1 MTRLFSA
8 SKKTRPGREQRP
20 MRVLMIS
27 DVYFPRVNGVSTSIQ
42 TFAREFVGL
51 GHQVTLLA
59 PDYGESQ
66 SEPFEVIR
74 LPSRY
79 FLFDPEDRIIRWG
92 RIRQHHER
100 LHAAQFD
107 LVHIH
112 TPFIAHYAGQALARR
127 LGVPVVASYHTFF
140 EQYLDKYVPLVPG
153 AWMRYVARRFSAA
166 QCGDVDALAVPSE
179 AMLEVLTRY
188 GVRTAAEVVPT
199 GIDLRK
205 FRTGDG
211 AAFRRRHGIPSDRP
225 LLVHVGR
232 LAFEKNCDFL
242 LHMLARVRVAVPDVL
257 LVIAGEGPA
266 RRQLEALARRLDIAD
281 HVRFLG
287 YLNRD
292 GSLEDCYA
300 AGDAFVFAS
309 RTETQGLVLLESL
322 ALGTPV
328 VATAEMGTREVLR
341 DGEGCLIA
349 RDDTGD
355 FAEKTVRVLTE
366 PALQASLRARAR
378 PYAERWS
385 ARAMAERM
393 LALYGQVCDDAA
405 AAPAD
410 RAKPEALRSPARL
423 HALDAEPA
431 TVQVEASLEAD
442 DQTAAA
448 GLEAGCVQ
456 RTGTR

>member
-1 MTRLFSA
+1 
-8 SKKTRPGREQRP
+8 

-51 GHQVTLLA
+51 GHEVTLLA
-59 PDYGESQ
+59 PDYGAGQ
-66 SEPFEVIR
+66 PEPFDIIR

-92 RIRQHHER
+92 RIRRHHAR
-100 LHAAQFD
+100 LGAAGFD

-127 LGVPVVASYHTFF
+127 LGVPSVASYHTFF
-140 EQYLDKYVPLVPG
+140 EQYLDKYVPLVPS

-166 QCGDVDALAVPSE
+166 QCGDVDALAVPSQ

-188 GVRTAAEVVPT
+188 GVRTPAEVVPT
-199 GIDLRK
+199 GIDLGK
-205 FRTGDG
+205 FHAGDG
-211 AAFRRRHGIPSDRP
+211 AAFRRRHGIAGERP

-242 LHMLARVRVAVPDVL
+242 LRMLVQVRAAVPDVM
-257 LVIAGEGPA
+257 LVIAGGGPA
-266 RRQLEALARRLDIAD
+266 RRQLEALTRQLDLTG
-281 HVRFLG
+281 HVRFVG
-287 YLNRD
+287 YLDRD

-328 VATAEMGTREVLR
+328 VATAEMGTREVLC
-341 DGEGCLIA
+341 DGDGCLIA
-349 RDDTGD
+349 RDDEAD
-355 FAEKTVRVLTE
+355 FAAKTIRLLTD
-366 PALQASLRARAR
+366 PSLRAALKARAR
-378 PYAERWS
+378 PYAEQWS

-393 LALYGQVCDDAA
+393 LELYGRVCDGCVDAGTG
-405 AAPAD
+405 
-410 RAKPEALRSPARL
+410 ERSPAAAEPCTELSPRL
-423 HALDAEPA
+423 HAVGPRRGPAADMLETAEAATEAAALDAG
-431 TVQVEASLEAD
+431 VD
-442 DQTAAA
+442 A
-448 GLEAGCVQ
+448 GLVPGARAR